1 LKDRVE
7 HLPITPASDESFKHI
22 IDRFI
27 DKKLKEGPQMK
38 SVMQRIVNETKVL
51 YENSMKKSQ
60 CKFYITIKIKIFK
73 MFLFI
78 VQHVLV
84 APNVKGLENET
95 AGPPPPEPV
104 GYGN

>member
-1 LKDRVE
+1 MLCNVLLTK
-7 HLPITPASDESFKHI
+7 
-22 IDRFI
+22 
-27 DKKLKEGPQMK
+27 
-38 SVMQRIVNETKVL
+38 TKVL

-60 CKFYITIKIKIFK
+60 CEFCSALKINTSD
-73 MFLFI
+73 MLLFV

-84 APNVKGLENET
+84 APHVKGLENEP

>member
-60 CKFYITIKIKIFK
+60 CEC
-73 MFLFI
+73 FI
-78 VQHVLV
+78 VQQ
-84 APNVKGLENET
+84 K
-95 AGPPPPEPV
+95 
-104 GYGN
+104 

>member
-1 LKDRVE
+1 MKDRVE

-60 CKFYITIKIKIFK
+60 CEC
-73 MFLFI
+73 FI
-78 VQHVLV
+78 VQQ
-84 APNVKGLENET
+84 K
-95 AGPPPPEPV
+95 
-104 GYGN
+104 